1 MLRCGMIVLWGI
13 EEFNLNK
20 GWPSTGPFT
29 IQEGCG
35 SKGTCST
42 PCKGLLQGPN

>member
-29 IQEGCG
+29 IQEWMWL
-35 SKGTCST
+35 KRD
-42 PCKGLLQGPN
+42 L